1 MDQGK
6 GKEEPRLMGAQ
17 AVAKVRELLSGFR
30 SAMLMTKSDTNFG
43 VHMRPMGLQR
53 DAEVFG
59 GALHFFADD
68 RSRKVAEINADPHAA
83 LVLQNDEQTRYLH
96 LEGTASIVNDKAKMR
111 ELFNPMVKIWFPEGL
126 DDPHITLIRFDAE
139 DGHYWESPG
148 GALSLL
154 GAFAKSAITGV
165 PGKGGVTGSL
175 TM

>member
-6 GKEEPRLMGAQ
+6 GTDEGQLSGEQ
-17 AVAKVRELLSGFR
+17 AIVKVRQMLAGFR
-30 SAMLMTKSDTNFG
+30 SAMMMTRSDTNSG
-43 VHMRPMGLQR
+43 VDIRPMGLQR

-68 RSRKVAEINADPHAA
+68 RSRKVAEIGADPHTA
-83 LVLQNDEQTRYLH
+83 LIFQNDEQTTYLH
-96 LEGTASIVNDKAKMR
+96 LVGTASVVNDKAKMR
-111 ELFNPMVKIWFPEGL
+111 ELFTPLVKTWFPDGL
-126 DDPHITLIRFDAE
+126 ADPHLTLIRFDAE
-139 DGHYWESPG
+139 EGHYWENPG
-148 GALSLL
+148 GALRLL